1 MEKNRRKNISRR
13 GFISSAAV
21 SAAGLTMLSTMSSVR
36 TILGADLKLGFIGI
50 GDQGFSLLN
59 GFLDLPGIRVVAG
72 CDISDIN
79 LLRFSQRVNSFY
91 ENSGGKQGVYI
102 CRNYEELLSR
112 PDIDAV
118 VIAVPDNFHVQIA
131 IAACKAGKDVYLETP
146 LSFTFAEGKELQ
158 RVVLDTNR
166 ILAVGNQLRFHPAY
180 RHAVHLVKSGSLGR
194 IAKVHARWHLNRRM
208 GEGFDSSMAADL
220 IDVAQWGLGMESGGP
235 CRVSFSEEI
244 NYNFEPKNINSLLMF
259 GYNQTTAIN
268 RQSFQYEYG
277 DGTLLVSEP
286 ADDRD
291 KEGLRFTGEKGYI
304 EIINNKLFASE
315 MRFLSMGEA
324 GHDINVGRKGI
335 LTNFIDS
342 VRERKDPAVSVE
354 TGHRSCTV
362 FHLGNIAASLKRTLE
377 WDPSGERF
385 ITDTDGEATLK
396 LQHRN
401 YIS

>member
-59 GFLDLPGIRVVAG
+59 GFLALPGIKVTAG

-79 LLRFSQRVNSFY
+79 RLRFSQRVNTFY

-158 RVVLDTNR
+158 RVVRDTNR
-166 ILAVGNQLRFHPAY
+166 ILAVGNQLRFYPAY

-194 IAKVHARWHLNRRM
+194 IAK
-208 GEGFDSSMAADL
+208 FT
-220 IDVAQWGLGMESGGP
+220 P
-235 CRVSFSEEI
+235 
-244 NYNFEPKNINSLLMF
+244 
-259 GYNQTTAIN
+259 
-268 RQSFQYEYG
+268 
-277 DGTLLVSEP
+277 DG
-286 ADDRD
+286 
-291 KEGLRFTGEKGYI
+291 I
-304 EIINNKLFASE
+304 
-315 MRFLSMGEA
+315 
-324 GHDINVGRKGI
+324 
-335 LTNFIDS
+335 
-342 VRERKDPAVSVE
+342 
-354 TGHRSCTV
+354 
-362 FHLGNIAASLKRTLE
+362 
-377 WDPSGERF
+377 
-385 ITDTDGEATLK
+385 
-396 LQHRN
+396 
-401 YIS
+401 